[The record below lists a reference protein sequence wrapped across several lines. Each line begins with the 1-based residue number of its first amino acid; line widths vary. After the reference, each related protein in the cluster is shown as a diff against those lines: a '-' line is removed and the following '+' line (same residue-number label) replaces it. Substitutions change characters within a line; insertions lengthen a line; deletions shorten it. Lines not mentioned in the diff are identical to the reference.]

1 MQRELIR
8 YLLIGFVAGWIAN
21 ILVRGRILRLRGCLS
36 FLIFGIIGAVGGG
49 YLVHILEWSEVAAV
63 VAAALGAVGALL
75 FLQVLRNA

>member
-8 YLLIGFVAGWIAN
+8 YLLIGFVSGWIAS

-36 FLIFGIIGAVGGG
+36 FLVFGILGAVGGG
-49 YLVHILEWSEVAAV
+49 YLSHLFGLSDVLAAIAAAV
-63 VAAALGAVGALL
+63 GAVGALL